1 MNISWKN
8 CLRITLCAFL
18 LYLGIHYWETA
29 AGVISLILSAAAPII
44 IGFSIAYVLNLLMNF
59 YERHYFPKTNRR
71 WLKRSRRPVCLTA
84 AIATLCGI
92 VAMVILLVI
101 PELTSCV
108 KFLLSEIPPVIEQL
122 LKSQWVADILPADLL
137 SQLSAI
143 DWQSYASKLLQVV
156 TSGLGSAM
164 GVVVTAVSS
173 VFSAIVTA
181 FISIIFSVYLLS
193 GKETLLSQSKRL
205 LRNYLPAK
213 WESRILHWLSVLNDC
228 FRRYIVGQCTEAV
241 ILGVLCIIGMLIFQF
256 PYAVMIGTLI
266 GFTALVPVAGAY
278 IGAGVGAIMILT
290 ESPVKA
296 LLFLVFILVLQQLEG
311 NLIYPKVVGKSIGLP
326 AIWVLA
332 AVTIGGA
339 LMGILGMLIGVPI
352 AAAIYRLVR
361 EDLQLREKQH
371 APAEENPS

>member
-1 MNISWKN
+1 
-8 CLRITLCAFL
+8 
-18 LYLGIHYWETA
+18 
-29 AGVISLILSAAAPII
+29 
-44 IGFSIAYVLNLLMNF
+44 
-59 YERHYFPKTNRR
+59 
-71 WLKRSRRPVCLTA
+71 
-84 AIATLCGI
+84 
-92 VAMVILLVI
+92 MVILLVI

-143 DWQSYASKLLQVV
+143 DWQSYASKLLQIV